1 MNNSTLVHL
10 LQLAAVCHLGLLWA
24 GASTPKVVGLRKHL
38 AVLPAFIR
46 RLFYVYFSFIGMLLI
61 GFGLLTFVF
70 ASTLVAGEPIAR
82 AVCSLLALFWTARL
96 VVAAFVFDVRP
107 YLTNWFYRVGYWA
120 LNCTFIYLVAIYTLV
135 AWKGG
140 QLGQ

>member
-1 MNNSTLVHL
+1 MNNSTLTHL
-10 LQLAAVCHLGLLWA
+10 LQLAALCHLGLLWA
-24 GASTPKVVGLRKHL
+24 GASTPKAVSLRKHL
-38 AVLPAFIR
+38 ALLPPFIR

-70 ASTLVAGEPIAR
+70 AAQMAGGEPVAR
-82 AVCSLLALFWTARL
+82 ALCTLLALFWTARL

-107 YLTNWFYRVGYWA
+107 YLKNWLYRTGYWM

-135 AWKGG
+135 ACRG
-140 QLGQ
+140 